1 MKFKYIILLLV
12 VLLASCARRK
22 TQPTFSKINTDIEWK
37 FPVCTKLSTIDSNV
51 VSKTIV
57 NQKDTINYSSKNK
70 KSKLAKPFTFASKLN
85 ITKQILSIA
94 KTEKSKKTQ
103 SKATNIILL
112 ILGILTLSLM
122 IFYFLTTRMT
132 LINALI
138 IGLSILA
145 LGVTLILGSNGGSDF
160 TLILNAISQILNLFR
175 FIRV

>member
-57 NQKDTINYSSKNK
+57 NQKDTIIYSSKNK

-85 ITKQILSIA
+85 ITKQILSIS
-94 KTEKSKKTQ
+94 KTEKSNKTQ
-103 SKATNIILL
+103 SQTSNIILL
-112 ILGILTLSLM
+112 ILGVLTLSLM
-122 IFYFLTTRMT
+122 IFYLLTTKLT
-132 LINALI
+132 LINALLI
-138 IGLSILA
+138 AISILA
-145 LGVTLILGSNGGSDF
+145 IGVTLILGSNGGSDF
-160 TLILNAISQILNLFR
+160 TLILNAIAQILNIFR